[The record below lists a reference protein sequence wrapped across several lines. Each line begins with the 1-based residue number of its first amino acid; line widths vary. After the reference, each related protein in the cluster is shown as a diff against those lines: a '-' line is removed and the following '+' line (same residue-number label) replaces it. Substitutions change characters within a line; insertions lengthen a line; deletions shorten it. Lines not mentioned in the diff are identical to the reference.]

1 MNIRN
6 SILIQ
11 LGLLIATTGYSLYMA
26 QKLPAVVPTHWGL
39 SGKADSYGSPSFS
52 LWFGPGMT
60 LFLALLTWVL
70 PKISPKNFSLDTS
83 ESAYS
88 LAMVATSGL
97 MTAMHFII
105 LMATSGQHLAV
116 DRLMMTILGLF
127 FAAFGVLIGRI
138 KKNFYMG
145 IRTPWTL
152 ANDQVWEETHLRAG
166 KLWLYG
172 GLVVAVT
179 SVSGVPF
186 WITFP
191 MFMSITLWPVA
202 QSYFIHKRV
211 EASSAPPKS

>member
-11 LGLLIATTGYSLYMA
+11 LGLVVATTGYSLSMA
-26 QKLPAVVPTHWGL
+26 QKLPSVVPTHWGIN
-39 SGKADSYGSPSFS
+39 GKVDSYGSPGFS

-70 PKISPKNFSLDTS
+70 PKISPKNFSLDAS

-97 MTAMHFII
+97 MGAMHFII
-105 LMATSGQHLAV
+105 LLATSGQPLAV

-127 FAAFGVLIGRI
+127 FAVLGVLIGRI
-138 KKNFYMG
+138 KKNFYVG

-166 KLWLYG
+166 KLWLFG
-172 GLVVAVT
+172 GLVVAVA
-179 SVSGVPF
+179 SISGVPLL
-186 WITFP
+186 ITFP
-191 MFMSITLWPVA
+191 MFMSISLWPVA
-202 QSYFIHKRV
+202 QSYFIYKRV
-211 EASSAPPKS
+211 EAQNPSPKS